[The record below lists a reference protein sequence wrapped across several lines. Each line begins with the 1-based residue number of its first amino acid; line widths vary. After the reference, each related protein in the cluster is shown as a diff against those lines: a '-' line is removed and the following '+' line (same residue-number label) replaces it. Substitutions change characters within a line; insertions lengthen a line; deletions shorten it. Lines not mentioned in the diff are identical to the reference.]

1 MGKGGGRIKEILT
14 ERWKALGG
22 SERSLKY
29 LPSFLQGGS
38 SYVIS
43 LVGVVLMGR
52 LFPLAEIGIWSLC
65 LVFGTIASGVVTF
78 GFDRLLAREKDPAR
92 VVAMAAISVR
102 NAAISVGL
110 GFCVLGVLHYSGWQL
125 PAYFLGGLLLALTSG
140 LMQIGQQWNLRFDEL
155 GVLQGGRI
163 VIASIFLLIML
174 GAAGLD
180 WRNANALVAA
190 SALSMFVGAGFS
202 YFRSHNK
209 RRDFAV
215 ADGLPGIWRD
225 EFRSAMVITFSGLI
239 NRINLSLPVMICAMM
254 GDIVLNG
261 EVALAQR
268 VVNVPIAI
276 LAYTAGTMYLSTLL
290 RVLHEDPAGLRREY
304 MKSAKKLVVISG
316 ALLLPVMLCSP
327 LISILFL
334 GSTSSSMAFAIVM
347 LSVLGI
353 IQSTQGNLSPML
365 NYLGQEK
372 MQLHYEIAM
381 GVCFGLIAG
390 LGTYYFVGSLRIF
403 GAIII
408 TQCLGYFF
416 HFRLTLAAI
425 K

>member
-1 MGKGGGRIKEILT
+1 
-14 ERWKALGG
+14 
-22 SERSLKY
+22 
-29 LPSFLQGGS
+29 
-38 SYVIS
+38 
-43 LVGVVLMGR
+43 
-52 LFPLAEIGIWSLC
+52 
-65 LVFGTIASGVVTF
+65 
-78 GFDRLLAREKDPAR
+78 
-92 VVAMAAISVR
+92 
-102 NAAISVGL
+102 
-110 GFCVLGVLHYSGWQL
+110 LGVLNYSGWQV
-125 PAYFLGGLLLALTSG
+125 PAYFFGGLLLALTSG

-174 GAAGLD
+174 GAAGFD

-209 RRDFAV
+209 RRDIAG

-290 RVLHEDPAGLRREY
+290 RVLHEDPAGLRGEY
-304 MKSAKKLVVISG
+304 MKSAKRLVVMSG
-316 ALLLPVMLCSP
+316 AILVPVILCSP
-327 LISILFL
+327 LISQLFL
-334 GSTSSSMAFAIVM
+334 GSTSNTMALAIIL

-353 IQSTQGNLSPML
+353 LQSAQGNLSPML

-372 MQLHYEIAM
+372 MQLRYEISM
-381 GVCFGLIAG
+381 GACCGLIAG
-390 LGTYYFVGSLRIF
+390 FGSYYHVASIWIF
-403 GAIII
+403 IAIII
-408 TQCLGYFF
+408 AQCLGYCF